1 MSAWKVHG
9 DGCEDKKWLK
19 FLNASPDINNAGIFE
34 KEGLM
39 IKETTAQKSKYLLMA
54 LISLL
59 VLGNLVYLLTNNSE
73 IIFKYMAALADKL
86 HGRMQL

>member
-1 MSAWKVHG
+1 
-9 DGCEDKKWLK
+9 
-19 FLNASPDINNAGIFE
+19 
-34 KEGLM
+34 M

-86 HGRMQL
+86 HGRMHF

>member
-1 MSAWKVHG
+1 MAKV
-9 DGCEDKKWLK
+9 
-19 FLNASPDINNAGIFE
+19 LNTAPDINNKEFFK
-34 KEGLM
+34 KEGLV